1 MARGRVSFAR
11 RLRELSEKQLMIAA
25 QRNVAARYGT
35 PPPPPPRGA
44 ERLWQRVYVP
54 AYHRLPWKL
63 RATVMRAMP
72 GSHRRTWPR
81 PDEGSG
87 PAV

>member
-1 MARGRVSFAR
+1 VPPARVSFAR
-11 RLRELSEKQLMIAA
+11 RLRKVSERQLMVAA
-25 QRNVAARYGT
+25 QRDVCGRYGT
-35 PPPPPPRGA
+35 APPPPPRGVD
-44 ERLWQRVYVP
+44 RFWQRVYVP
-54 AYHRLPWKL
+54 VYHRLPWKL

-72 GSHRRTWPR
+72 GSHRRTWHQ

>member
-1 MARGRVSFAR
+1 VGRRRVSFAR
-11 RLRELSEKQLMIAA
+11 RLREVSEHQLLIAA

-35 PPPPPPRGA
+35 APPLPPRGA
-44 ERLWQRVYVP
+44 DRFWQQVYVP

-63 RATVMRAMP
+63 RSTVMRAMP
-72 GSHRRTWPR
+72 GSHRRTWHQP
-81 PDEGSG
+81 EQGSG